1 MKKVTRLIKKFPQLD
16 KQISIYE
23 KTLEIKR
30 QTIVGLIIFLFC
42 RLLYNADGFYSI
54 SQFIAIFIPVFLT
67 VNSFDDQTKEQ
78 SILSRK
84 YWIFFGFLNMFEIVL
99 NCFINFN
106 SIYNFLRLCM
116 FVTLFT
122 CKIENVEIFLD
133 YIISITC
140 DKTIRKEEEKSVL
153 DTAKEF
159 IESIS
164 LKKSVTGKKS
174 SILETL

>member
-1 MKKVTRLIKKFPQLD
+1 MKKVTQLIKKFPQLD

-67 VNSFDDQTKEQ
+67 VNSFDDHTKEQ

-84 YWIFFGFLNMFEIVL
+84 YWIFFGFLNI
-99 NCFINFN
+99 
-106 SIYNFLRLCM
+106 LCM

-133 YIISITC
+133 YIINIAC
-140 DKTIRKEEEKSVL
+140 DKTIKKEEEKSVL

-159 IESIS
+159 IESMS
-164 LKKSVTGKKS
+164 LKKSVTRKKS